1 MGQEK
6 RRRKF
11 STRSRRAPW
20 MLLLT
25 NQRNDLCEYL
35 SVIGHQKIILCPVR
49 GQHLSIFRVSE
60 DVLDARNY
68 NNELDRTKSIMGFT
82 TFSVWKTKKNPK
94 KKNPLS
100 FLCDRAI
107 RVSPCSVCVAV
118 TCLYIFISGN
128 FYFSFVFGY
137 GNVCL

>member
-1 MGQEK
+1 
-6 RRRKF
+6 
-11 STRSRRAPW
+11 

-94 KKNPLS
+94 KKIHCRFYAIVQYVCRHLVSVLQLHVCTFLS
-100 FLCDRAI
+100 Q
-107 RVSPCSVCVAV
+107 V
-118 TCLYIFISGN
+118 IFIFLLFLGMVM
-128 FYFSFVFGY
+128 YAYEVETKQK
-137 GNVCL
+137 

>member
-1 MGQEK
+1 
-6 RRRKF
+6 
-11 STRSRRAPW
+11 

-25 NQRNDLCEYL
+25 NLRNDLCEYL

-82 TFSVWKTKKNPK
+82 TFSVWKTKKNQK
-94 KKNPLS
+94 FIVVFMHVVQYVCRHLVYVLQLRVCTFLS
-100 FLCDRAI
+100 QVI
-107 RVSPCSVCVAV
+107 
-118 TCLYIFISGN
+118 
-128 FYFSFVFGY
+128 FYFSFVFWY
-137 GNVCL
+137 GNVCF

>member
-82 TFSVWKTKKNPK
+82 TFSVWKTKIHCR
-94 KKNPLS
+94 
-100 FLCDRAI
+100 FYARRAI
-107 RVSPCSVCVAV
+107 RVSPFSVCVAV